1 MICERSTFLEDRYT
15 FFSNKGDHVLNMQLV
30 EGNELLQNDQ
40 KIAVKLNTFFK
51 IAVSN
56 LKTRT

>member
-1 MICERSTFLEDRYT
+1 MKDQLFWKTVT
-15 FFSNKGDHVLNMQLV
+15 PFFSNKADHGLKVKLV

-56 LKTRT
+56 LKTRI

>member
-1 MICERSTFLEDRYT
+1 MKDQLFWKTVT
-15 FFSNKGDHVLNMQLV
+15 PFFSNKGDHGLNIV

-51 IAVSN
+51 MAVSN
-56 LKTRT
+56 LKTRI